1 MFSIVLFFV
10 FKQKTAYEMRISDW
24 SSDVCSSDL
33 GGIHRQA
40 HCLYADIYR
49 GFRRD
54 DAVQYGLAIFM
65 LANLKIGRVGSRF
78 DEISGAVD
86 EEQAW
91 LSALEF
97 SGNQY
102 GRISRCPM
110 RLYGLA
116 VSLLHGVHRL
126 TDDLRRTEHRVTIQ

>member
-1 MFSIVLFFV
+1 
-10 FKQKTAYEMRISDW
+10 MRISDW
-24 SSDVCSSDL
+24 RSDVCASDL
-33 GGIHRQA
+33 IKWHANVKIRTEGGIHRQA

-65 LANLKIGRVGSRF
+65 LANLKIRRVGSCF

-110 RLYGLA
+110 TSEERLVGKEC
-116 VSLLHGVHRL
+116 V
-126 TDDLRRTEHRVTIQ
+126 RTCKSGWSRDQ